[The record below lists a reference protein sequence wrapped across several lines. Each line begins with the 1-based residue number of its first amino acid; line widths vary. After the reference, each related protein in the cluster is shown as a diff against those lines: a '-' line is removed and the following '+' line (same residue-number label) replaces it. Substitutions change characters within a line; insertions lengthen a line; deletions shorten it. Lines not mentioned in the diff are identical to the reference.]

1 MSEEIIKHQLSNG
14 LILQLKEIHT
24 APIISNWIWYRVGSR
39 NETPGK
45 TGLSHWVEHM
55 QFKGTP
61 NFPQNIL
68 DKTISR
74 VGGNWNAFTYM
85 DWTTYFETL
94 PAHAFEIGLE
104 LEADR
109 MVNSLYQPEEV
120 ELERTVVISE
130 REGSEN
136 NPLFRLSEAVQLA
149 AFNEH
154 PYRYEVGG
162 LKEDLLQITRDDLY
176 AHYRSYYQPGNA
188 LLSIAVDF
196 NAEEMI
202 KKVEYFFDKI
212 PSSKVRKP
220 ELNPAVP
227 QSAEKLVDIDG
238 PGKTTFIQIAYRSP
252 RAADDS
258 FFSLTVLDSLLTGPS
273 GLNMFGSGGTTN
285 KTSRLYMALVENEI
299 SVSVQGS
306 LQATIDPYLYN
317 IHLTVHPHK
326 TAQEVLQATDDQIHR
341 LQDELVTE
349 EEITRAVKQAR
360 ALFAYGS
367 ENITNQ
373 AFWLGYA
380 DTFASYDWFTHYVD
394 HLAEVTPQEVM
405 QIAKTYLS
413 SKNRV
418 VGIYHPNSQGK
429 GLW

>member
-176 AHYRSYYQPGNA
+176 AHYRNYYQPGNA
-188 LLSIAVDF
+188 LLSIAGDF

-220 ELNPAVP
+220 ELNPEVP

-252 RAADDS
+252 RAADDN

-273 GLNMFGSGGTTN
+273 GLNMFGSGGTTI
-285 KTSRLYMALVENEI
+285 KMSPESSALVENEI

-326 TAQEVLQATDDQIHR
+326 TAQEVLQAADDQIHR

-394 HLAEVTPQEVM
+394 HLAKVTPQEVM

-418 VGIYHPNSQGK
+418 VGIYHPNSQGE
-429 GLW
+429 G